1 MGVGP
6 EAAAEALIALGVDA
20 IGGNCGNGPDELLP
34 VIERMR
40 AVAPDVPLV
49 AKPNIGIPVFV
60 GARAEYRTPPEAM
73 AGEARALRAAGAT
86 VIGACC
92 GSTAAHLE
100 AMAAALDV
108 DSATNP

>member
-1 MGVGP
+1 MGVAP
-6 EAAAEALIALGVDA
+6 ETAAEALTALGVDA

-40 AVAPDVPLV
+40 AVAPHMPLV

-60 GARAEYRTPPEAM
+60 GARAEYRTTPETM
-73 AGEARALRAAGAT
+73 AGEAASLRAAGAT

-92 GSTAAHLE
+92 GSAPAHLA
-100 AMAAALDV
+100 AMAEALGD
-108 DSATNP
+108 A